1 MWNKGNKKGCG
12 LGDEIVSYMYDE
24 LAGADR
30 ERFESHLIGCTA
42 CTDEFAEIANA
53 RYSVFDWRKS
63 EFAALETPAIVIP
76 YDRPDVQPQRIGA
89 FAAFG
94 EMVRSWRLAFAATG
108 LIAIAAVTVLTLG
121 YLSTP
126 QQVTVSSV
134 PSQINVPDAVQD
146 VASEQ
151 KQVALPQPEIESV
164 NHVDLRPFTVR
175 PVKAHAVKPVVRAR
189 TILPA
194 STVAD
199 QTVKSGVNKPPV
211 LSNYEENEDKSLRL
225 ADLFDTEVGV
235 R

>member
-1 MWNKGNKKGCG
+1 MLNNGNKKGCG
-12 LGDEIVSYMYDE
+12 LGDEIVSYIYSE
-24 LAGADR
+24 LAALDR
-30 ERFESHLIGCTA
+30 ERFESHLVSCTA
-42 CTDEFAEIANA
+42 CTDEFAAIADA
-53 RYSVFDWRKS
+53 RYSVFDWRKR

-76 YDRPDVQPQRIGA
+76 YDRADIQTDRIGA

-94 EMVRSWRLAFAATG
+94 EMVRSWRLAFATG